1 MLVLVIDYTK
11 SVGNIYALIYSDEV
25 KTPDDI
31 FRQYEKA
38 NFMMRIDEKQNPKT
52 WKCATV
58 SSNELIQLRKIRNIV
73 RKGRVESIE
82 IDKIIFKDG
91 RYE

>member
-1 MLVLVIDYTK
+1 MHWF
-11 SVGNIYALIYSDEV
+11 YSDDV

-31 FRQYEKA
+31 FRLYEKA
-38 NFMMRIDEKQNPKT
+38 NYVMRIDENQNPKT

-58 SSNELIQLRKIRNIV
+58 SSAELIELRKIRNIV

-82 IDKIIFKDG
+82 NDKIIFKDG